1 VIGDRLRQAILELIR
16 TNTPRQVTICKVV
29 AIDEE
34 KLTCTVQELES
45 GQELFQVRLNAAST
59 ALQTVLI
66 PAVDSIV
73 LVALIGNNRQSRF
86 VAMVSEVDKIYLN
99 GGENGG
105 LTITPKL
112 VEELNKTNELLASLI
127 NIINGT
133 PVPEPGNGSPSA
145 LQTALKNA
153 IVTKSLGD
161 YSAIENQK
169 IKH

>member
-1 VIGDRLRQAILELIR
+1 MLGDRVRQAILELMR

-29 AIDEE
+29 SVDEE

-66 PAVDSIV
+66 PKVDSIV
-73 LVALIGNNRQSRF
+73 LVGLIGNNRQSRF

-105 LTITPKL
+105 LIIIGDLVTKL
-112 VEELNKTNELLASLI
+112 NNLVTEVN
-127 NIINGT
+127 
-133 PVPEPGNGSPSA
+133 
-145 LQTALKNA
+145 ALK
-153 IVTKSLGD
+153 SD
-161 YSAIENQK
+161 YVGHTHPTAATGPPSVPSIPFTGTFSQFSKDDFENKK